1 MRRLALLGLNHTT
14 APLDVREKLALSA
27 EQVAAAIGQFRGQC
41 AESEIVLL
49 STCNRVELYT
59 TRPPQGELA
68 AESAWADW
76 LGRFL
81 AAFRQ
86 TPLEVF
92 QPFLYHKTAAAA
104 AEHLFNV
111 ASSLDSMV
119 LGETQIL
126 GQVRQAYETARQL
139 GAAGP
144 VLHPLFQRA
153 AAVGKQV
160 HTETPLAEGRLSVA
174 SVAVDYARRIFD
186 TFADKSVLCVGA
198 GKMSALVLRHLS
210 ELQPGRLIVCNR
222 DVEKA
227 RALAA
232 TFHGVAHDLESLP
245 DHLAAADIVVSGT
258 GSPKPLMTR
267 AMFETVMKR
276 RRYKPVFVIDIALP
290 RDVEP
295 SVGEMDN
302 VYLYNLDDLQH
313 AVAAT
318 RGQRSLASE
327 AAGKIVAEHLRQF
340 TLAERAR
347 EMGPTID
354 NLYRRYHAVAQEEL
368 SRTLS
373 KCVNVGPEEKAM
385 LEECVRRLV
394 NKVLHDPVRTLRQS
408 DALHGDAE
416 RYVHALE
423 KLFQLEEGKEQ

>member
-1 MRRLALLGLNHTT
+1 MRRLALLGLNHLT
-14 APLDVREKLALSA
+14 APLDVREKVALGA
-27 EQVAAAIGQFRGQC
+27 DQVAAAIAEFRKQC

-68 AESAWADW
+68 AEAAWADW

-86 TPLEVF
+86 TPVEAF
-92 QPFLYHKTAAAA
+92 KPFLYHKTGAAA

-126 GQVRQAYETARQL
+126 GQVRHAYETSRQL

-160 HTETPLAEGRLSVA
+160 HTETALAEGRLSVA

-186 TFADKSVLCVGA
+186 TFTDKSVLCIGA

-210 ELQPGRLIVCNR
+210 ELRPGRLIVCNR

-227 RALAA
+227 KSLAD
-232 TFHGVAHDLESLP
+232 TFGGTAHDLASLP

-267 AMFETVMKR
+267 AMFESVMKR
-276 RRYKPVFVIDIALP
+276 RRYKAVFVIDIALP

-318 RGQRSLASE
+318 RGQRTLAME
-327 AAGKIVAEHLRQF
+327 AAAKIVAEHLRQF

-347 EMGPTID
+347 EMGPAID
-354 NLYRRYHAVAQEEL
+354 SLYRRYHALAQDEL
-368 SRTLS
+368 NRTLS
-373 KCVNVGPEEKAM
+373 KCTTVGAEEKAM

-408 DALHGDAE
+408 DGLHGDAE
-416 RYVHALE
+416 RYVHAME
-423 KLFQLEEGKEQ
+423 KMFQLEEGKEV